1 MKSGKDDLKW
11 YVISMYKENIRR
23 KVLEHYQQ
31 WSPGDRDNKFFFLG
45 ITLIFF
51 FETASC
57 YVLPGWFWTCYPP
70 VLPYVLGLQECAT
83 IPGCFFIL
91 KYLIMSMN
99 YFNDK
104 KGKVKQYDMKQR
116 GKHQA
121 TNIIILADV
130 NGYKDS
136 SNLIIFKAKKRNGY
150 RLSMN
155 FM

>member
-1 MKSGKDDLKW
+1 
-11 YVISMYKENIRR
+11 
-23 KVLEHYQQ
+23 
-31 WSPGDRDNKFFFLG
+31 
-45 ITLIFF
+45 
-51 FETASC
+51 
-57 YVLPGWFWTCYPP
+57 
-70 VLPYVLGLQECAT
+70 
-83 IPGCFFIL
+83 
-91 KYLIMSMN
+91 MSMN